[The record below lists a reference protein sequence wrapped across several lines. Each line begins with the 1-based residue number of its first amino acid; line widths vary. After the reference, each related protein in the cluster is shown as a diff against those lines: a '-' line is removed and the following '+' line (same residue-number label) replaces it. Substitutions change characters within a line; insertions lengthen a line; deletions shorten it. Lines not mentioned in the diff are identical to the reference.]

1 MDYLD
6 ILKSS
11 KEEAENTPQEVIR
24 AELSKKLEPDVRKI
38 YNKNFYEL
46 WHGDDLCE
54 YAGIDYDD
62 TSDENVNK
70 MRYVA
75 LLAAKKGACFTR

>member
-11 KEEAENTPQEVIR
+11 KEEADNTPQEVIR

-38 YNKNFYEL
+38 YNKNLYEL

-54 YAGIDYDD
+54 YVRA
-62 TSDENVNK
+62 K
-70 MRYVA
+70 A
-75 LLAAKKGACFTR
+75 LTNAFGLWLA

>member
-11 KEEAENTPQEVIR
+11 KEGAENTPQEVIR

-75 LLAAKKGACFTR
+75 LLAAKKGVCFTY

>member
-11 KEEAENTPQEVIR
+11 KEEADNTPQEVIR
-24 AELSKKLEPDVRKI
+24 AELNKELEPEVRKI
-38 YNKNFYEL
+38 YNENLYEL

-54 YAGIDYDD
+54 YAGIDYDNIF
-62 TSDENVNK
+62 DENISNK
-70 MRYVA
+70 VRYVA
-75 LLAAKKGACFTR
+75 LLAAKKGVRFK

>member
-1 MDYLD
+1 MGYLA
-6 ILKSS
+6 ILKSA
-11 KEEAENTPQEVIR
+11 KEEADNTPQEVMR
-24 AELSKKLEPDVRKI
+24 AELSKKFLPDVRKI

-46 WHGDDLCE
+46 WHGDDLCD

-75 LLAAKKGACFTR
+75 LLAAKKGVCFE